1 MEVVNKP
8 CRTTL
13 RNGGSCF
20 RSYLN
25 RFISADTIIPQ
36 PTDPQSYNRYSYA
49 RNNPVNRTDPTGH
62 IDVNCLE
69 DCTPVA
75 TPQAG
80 TPPTPLVL
88 FDGIAGQEWT
98 AAEMRAVREGALA
111 VAEALANAINADRQA
126 QAMARRIGEP
136 FEPFAYTPIS
146 ARDAF
151 LSVYGSSVTFY
162 KTGTASAAGNWGKH
176 EGPVAGIGDRV
187 IYVYTQASDG
197 VRGDITTTRDGT
209 NYGELWAV
217 HELGHAF
224 NGARVNATNGSID
237 PYGNLDDALGVDGAL
252 SAYSTNPRAGM
263 NAFPWQQ
270 NTTTNDTNE
279 VFADYFLN
287 WTYNSFGSNDAG
299 RDQYSWMNS
308 QMPYWLP

>member
-111 VAEALANAINADRQA
+111 VAEALARAINKAKYQEV
-126 QAMARRIGEP
+126 QGMARRLGES
-136 FEPFAYTPIS
+136 FDYTPIS
-146 ARDAF
+146 PRDAF
-151 LSVYGSSVTFY
+151 LAVYGGSVTFY
-162 KTGTASAAGNWGKH
+162 KTGTNGCGTQTCYGEWAGNNT
-176 EGPVAGIGDRV
+176 IN
-187 IYVYTQASDG
+187 VYTDIYDASGNSNIPDLDTSN
-197 VRGDITTTRDGT
+197 R
-209 NYGELWAV
+209 WAV
-217 HELGHAF
+217 HELGHGFEAHVNDVLGTEHIRNHQMPDEISNR
-224 NGARVNATNGSID
+224 NGFAGPYPGWQQSTCTIDCNGEIFADMFVGWTYGQWEVNPFT
-237 PYGNLDDALGVDGAL
+237 GAL
-252 SAYSTNPRAGM
+252 TIDASLKANFMSTNMSG
-263 NAFPWQQ
+263 WI
-270 NTTTNDTNE
+270 
-279 VFADYFLN
+279 
-287 WTYNSFGSNDAG
+287 DAV
-299 RDQYSWMNS
+299 R
-308 QMPYWLP
+308 